1 MPLINSSRNISPLDI
16 NKNIRIGVAL
26 PLNETNIFKGTETV
40 TEQAKSNLINL
51 LLTNP
56 GERVNLPNFGIGIK
70 SLLFEQRINKSILVK
85 KIKKSADYYI
95 PNIDVID
102 IQITRNPNGHSVF
115 MVIVFRSLLDQGTDA
130 IQINFK

>member
-1 MPLINSSRNISPLDI
+1 MPLIGSTRKQNTFDLN
-16 NKNIRIGVAL
+16 NNVKIGVAF
-26 PLNETNIFKGTETV
+26 PLDETNIFKGTETV

-70 SLLFEQRINKSILVK
+70 SLLFEQRINKSILIK
-85 KIKKSADYYI
+85 KIKKSAEYYI

-130 IQINFK
+130 IKINFK

>member
-1 MPLINSSRNISPLDI
+1 MPLIGSTRKQNTFDLN
-16 NKNIRIGVAL
+16 NNVKIGVAF
-26 PLNETNIFKGTETV
+26 PLDETNIFKGTETV
-40 TEQAKSNLINL
+40 AEQAKSNLINL
-51 LLTNP
+51 ILTNP

>member
-1 MPLINSSRNISPLDI
+1 MPLIGSTRKQNTFDLN
-16 NKNIRIGVAL
+16 NNVKIGVAF
-26 PLNETNIFKGTETV
+26 PLDETNIFKGTETV

-70 SLLFEQRINKSILVK
+70 SLLFEQRINKSILIK
-85 KIKKSADYYI
+85 KIKKSAEYYI

-102 IQITRNPNGHSVF
+102 VQITRNPNGHSVF

>member
-1 MPLINSSRNISPLDI
+1 MPLIGSTRKQNTFDLN
-16 NKNIRIGVAL
+16 NNVKIGVAF
-26 PLNETNIFKGTETV
+26 PLDETNIFKGTETV
-40 TEQAKSNLINL
+40 AEQAKSNLINL

-70 SLLFEQRINKSILVK
+70 SLLFEQRINKSILIK
-85 KIKKSADYYI
+85 KIKKSAEYYI

-102 IQITRNPNGHSVF
+102 VQITRNPNGHSVF

>member
-1 MPLINSSRNISPLDI
+1 MPLIGSTRKQNTFDLN
-16 NKNIRIGVAL
+16 NNVKIGVAF
-26 PLNETNIFKGTETV
+26 PLDETNIFKGTETV
-40 TEQAKSNLINL
+40 AEQAKSNLINL

-85 KIKKSADYYI
+85 KIKKAADYYI

-102 IQITRNPNGHSVF
+102 IQITRDPNGHSVF

-130 IQINFK
+130 IKINFK

>member
-1 MPLINSSRNISPLDI
+1 MPLIGSTRKQNTFDLN
-16 NKNIRIGVAL
+16 NNVKIGVAF
-26 PLNETNIFKGTETV
+26 PLDETNIFKGTETV

-130 IQINFK
+130 IKINFK

>member
-1 MPLINSSRNISPLDI
+1 MPLIGSTRKQNTFDLN
-16 NKNIRIGVAL
+16 NNVKIGVAF
-26 PLNETNIFKGTETV
+26 PLDETNIFKGTETV

-70 SLLFEQRINKSILVK
+70 SLLFEQRINKSILIK
-85 KIKKSADYYI
+85 KIKKSAEYYI
-95 PNIDVID
+95 PNIDVRD
-102 IQITRNPNGHSVF
+102 VQITRNPNGHSVF